1 MEFTTIKKHPQYEI
15 SKEGIVRKI
24 VTSAIKS
31 QYLNDKGYYMISIRY
46 GLKTNPCRVSRLVA
60 ETFISNPQNKAEV
73 NHINGIKTDNL
84 WTNLEWAT
92 HKENI
97 EHANKTGLTNNK
109 GSNNGMA
116 ILTEGDIPE
125 IRRLLN
131 SGLSQYKIA
140 QIFNVSRSAILNIKV
155 NGYWSHVP

>member
-1 MEFTTIKKHPQYEI
+1 MEFTIIKNHPQYEI

-24 VTSAIKS
+24 ANGAIKS

-46 GLKTNPCRVSRLVA
+46 GLKSKPYRVSRLVA
-60 ETFISNPQNKAEV
+60 ETFIPNHKNKPEV
-73 NHINGIKTDNL
+73 NHINGIKTDNS
-84 WTNLEWAT
+84 WTNLEWVT

-97 EHANKTGLTNNK
+97 EHAIKMGLINNK

-116 ILTEGDIPE
+116 ILTEKDIPE

-131 SGLSQYKIA
+131 TGLSQYKIA
-140 QIFNVSRSAILNIKV
+140 KMFKVSRSAILNIKV
-155 NGYWSHVP
+155 NGYWPS